1 MKTIV
6 LAFMMGMST
15 LVQAG
20 NVYSQLPP
28 DIDAAEHYIFYSHGY
43 IVEGDDSRPEHP
55 RWGVYDFPAV
65 VSAIAELGA
74 PKSNVTIIAEHRAKN
89 TDPFAHAKKLE
100 SQVRQ
105 LISRGVLAKNI
116 TLIGFSRGGY
126 ITAITSS
133 YLANKDIKVVI
144 LAACTSGLAKQPH
157 IQLYGHVLSIY
168 ETSDSVGSCDEV
180 VARNPDNIASYQ
192 EVAITTGKE
201 HGAFYQPSEQW
212 LMPLKIWLSRGN

>member
-1 MKTIV
+1 MNRLSIT
-6 LAFMMGMST
+6 LMLFFSAF
-15 LVQAG
+15 VHAG
-20 NVYSQLPP
+20 NTYSELPEVVDP
-28 DIDAAEHYIFYSHGY
+28 TASYIFYSHGY

-74 PKSNVTIIAEHRAKN
+74 PKRNFTIIAEHRAKN
-89 TDPFAHAKKLE
+89 TDSFAHAKKLE